1 MCQKWEQLKESYE
14 VITTLLWQLQSH
26 SNKSNTGQLVLMTQV
41 VIWSNLESIQ
51 PLKMFSSNVT
61 NLFDKEDEDQ

>member
-1 MCQKWEQLKESYE
+1 MCQKWEQLKERYE
-14 VITTLLWQLQSH
+14 VITTLLWQLRGH

>member
-1 MCQKWEQLKESYE
+1 MR
-14 VITTLLWQLQSH
+14 LLQPCYDNFESH

-61 NLFDKEDEDQ
+61 NLLDKEDEDQ